1 MYNITKKLSKGI
13 NVTKK
18 NSFIQGLIAALIVT
32 AIVGAFGFL
41 IKDKFQAQEN
51 NEITS
56 DIVESSL
63 KEVKELTTLKYHYKN
78 IASFESSQQF
88 QGIKLPFTT
97 KSFLYTY
104 EGDINAGV
112 DLDQAKVNV
121 DENNKIITIKL
132 PKAKVLSHD
141 IDEDSI
147 MVFDEKNSVFN
158 PMELEDYTNF
168 RKEEEAKVEKE
179 VIKKG
184 LLKKASKQT
193 NKAIKDI
200 LNINPTIAE
209 EYTISIK

>member
-1 MYNITKKLSKGI
+1 MTKR
-13 NVTKK
+13 K
-18 NSFIQGLIAALIVT
+18 NGFLQGLIAALIVT
-32 AIVGAFGFL
+32 AIAGIFGFL
-41 IKDKFQAQEN
+41 IKDKFAVEEN
-51 NEITS
+51 DEITS

-63 KEVKELTTLKYHYKN
+63 KEVKKLTTLKYHYKN
-78 IASFESSQQF
+78 VASFESSQQF

-112 DLDQAKVNV
+112 DLDQANASV

-132 PKAKVLSHD
+132 PDAKILSHD

-147 MVFDEKNSVFN
+147 MIFDEKNSVFN

-179 VIKKG
+179 AVKKG
-184 LLKKASKQT
+184 LLKQASQQT
-193 NKAIKDI
+193 DKAIKEI
-200 LNINPTIAE
+200 LNINPIIAE

>member
-1 MYNITKKLSKGI
+1 MTKR
-13 NVTKK
+13 K
-18 NSFIQGLIAALIVT
+18 NGFLQGLIAALIVT
-32 AIVGAFGFL
+32 AIAGIFGFL
-41 IKDKFQAQEN
+41 IKDKFAVEEN
-51 NEITS
+51 DEITS

-78 IASFESSQQF
+78 VASFESSQQF

-112 DLDQAKVNV
+112 DLDQANASV

-132 PKAKVLSHD
+132 PDAKILSHD

-147 MVFDEKNSVFN
+147 MIFDEKNSVFN

-179 VIKKG
+179 AVKKG
-184 LLKKASKQT
+184 LLKQASQQT
-193 NKAIKDI
+193 DKAIKEI
-200 LNINPTIAE
+200 LNINPIIAE

>member
-1 MYNITKKLSKGI
+1 MTKR
-13 NVTKK
+13 K
-18 NSFIQGLIAALIVT
+18 NSFLQGLIAALIVT
-32 AIVGAFGFL
+32 AIAGIFGFL
-41 IKDKFQAQEN
+41 IKDKFAVEEN
-51 NEITS
+51 DEITS

-78 IASFESSQQF
+78 VASFESSQQF

-112 DLDQAKVNV
+112 DLDQANASV

-132 PKAKVLSHD
+132 PDAKILSHD

-147 MVFDEKNSVFN
+147 MIFDEKNSVFN

-179 VIKKG
+179 AVKKG
-184 LLKKASKQT
+184 LLKQASQQT
-193 NKAIKDI
+193 DKAIKEI
-200 LNINPTIAE
+200 LNINPIIAE
-209 EYTISIK
+209 EYTINIK

>member
-1 MYNITKKLSKGI
+1 ME
-13 NVTKK
+13 
-18 NSFIQGLIAALIVT
+18 
-32 AIVGAFGFL
+32 
-41 IKDKFQAQEN
+41 EN
-51 NEITS
+51 DEITS

-78 IASFESSQQF
+78 VASFESSQQF

-112 DLDQAKVNV
+112 DLDQANASV

-132 PKAKVLSHD
+132 PDAKILSHD

-147 MVFDEKNSVFN
+147 MIFDEKNSVFN

-179 VIKKG
+179 AVKKG
-184 LLKKASKQT
+184 LLKQASQQT
-193 NKAIKDI
+193 DKAIKEI
-200 LNINPTIAE
+200 LNINPIIAE